1 MISRWNYDNTIKRDY
16 SHPKIYLIF
25 RSTLYSQR
33 LIYLG
38 QAVLKG
44 TFTAL
49 DEIYP
54 TVFYICTGRS
64 LIGFLFK
71 GGRIFE
77 VIWVFVSSTWSSK
90 ITVTKEKRKIEEK
103 ERKRREKKTMVGLL
117 VETQKNTCGTQL
129 WKRKLTVDR
138 VCKKLSKDRPILNN
152 CYQLY
157 ISQFQLRPPPPPR
170 TDPWVLAFFCLG
182 WQIPGGG
189 DSWAVKSPGVGT
201 IFRFN
206 YPFPL

>member
-1 MISRWNYDNTIKRDY
+1 MK
-16 SHPKIYLIF
+16 
-25 RSTLYSQR
+25 
-33 LIYLG
+33 
-38 QAVLKG
+38 
-44 TFTAL
+44 FTQ
-49 DEIYP
+49 P
-54 TVFYICTGRS
+54 FFYICTGRS

-129 WKRKLTVDR
+129 SKRKLTVDR

-157 ISQFQLRPPPPPR
+157 ISQFQLRPPPAGL
-170 TDPWVLAFFCLG
+170 T
-182 WQIPGGG
+182 PG
-189 DSWAVKSPGVGT
+189 
-201 IFRFN
+201 
-206 YPFPL
+206 Y